1 MKQLNKTFDGLLNIK
16 EKIECPANNDSF
28 ANFFIDKIN
37 QIYNEISLNSEQF
50 KR

>member
-16 EKIECPANNDSF
+16 KKTECTIHNEYF

-37 QIYNEISLNSEQF
+37 KIYYEITLN
-50 KR
+50 